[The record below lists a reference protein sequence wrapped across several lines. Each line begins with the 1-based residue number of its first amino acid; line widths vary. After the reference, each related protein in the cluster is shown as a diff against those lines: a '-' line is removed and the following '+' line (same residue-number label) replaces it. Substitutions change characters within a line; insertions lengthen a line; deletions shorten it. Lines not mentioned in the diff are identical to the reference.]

1 MILAWLDYWTVLLV
15 LFVALLLFGGRLPEV
30 ARSLGR
36 SLNEFKRGLNDVGL
50 NDLRNDIERTPDKN
64 APSQPRLH
72 SPSEP
77 RLDTPQPDARTD
89 SAATPTKTPQYSEVP
104 PEDPK
109 QV

>member
-36 SLNEFKRGLNDVGL
+36 SLNEFKRGLNEVKDE
-50 NDLRNDIERTPDKN
+50 IERTPDN
-64 APSQPRLH
+64 TAQNQPRLH

-77 RLDTPQPDARTD
+77 RLDTPKPETRTD
-89 SAATPTKTPQYSEVP
+89 PAATPSRTPQYSEVP

>member
-36 SLNEFKRGLNDVGL
+36 SLNEFKRGLNEVRDE
-50 NDLRNDIERTPDKN
+50 IERAPDN
-64 APSQPRLH
+64 SAQNQPKLH
-72 SPSEP
+72 SPNEQ
-77 RLDTPQPDARTD
+77 RLETPKPEARSDANP
-89 SAATPTKTPQYSEVP
+89 AAAKAPQYSETP
-104 PEDPK
+104 PEGPA